1 MLQYVLLLVLILFL
15 LIRAL
20 KMKALPSF
28 RMSQHVPTD
37 AAAASHPRR
46 TESPVFV
53 FV

>member
-1 MLQYVLLLVLILFL
+1 LLLVLILFL

-28 RMSQHVPTD
+28 LPSFRISGHVPTD
-37 AAAASHPRR
+37 AAAASRPRR
-46 TESPVFV
+46 PESSVFV